1 MAMLDVVYTHAKDP
15 EFPDSRRKTVAEMEE
30 YVKGLV
36 YELKF
41 NGISTDFKS
50 EAGDHNDI
58 TINGKSLKD
67 IIRDLG
73 DDIRIPEVDEGSA
86 SPLVGIGA
94 RGPKDWNMDCVEDI
108 SDLLMKNAFSIS
120 YAEARKNKLPTY

>member
-1 MAMLDVVYTHAKDP
+1 MAMLDVVYIHAKDP
-15 EFPDSRRKTVAEMEE
+15 EYPESRRKTVGEMEE

-50 EAGDHNDI
+50 VEGDHNDV

-73 DDIRIPEVDEGSA
+73 DDIRIPEVGEGET
-86 SPLVGIGA
+86 SPVVSIGS
-94 RGPKDWNMDCVEDI
+94 RDPKSWNIDCVEDI

-120 YAEARKNKLPTY
+120 YAEARKEKLPTY